1 MTMQN
6 SNHPPDERLA
16 ALAGGDREA
25 TRDQRLRAHVDTCD
39 RCARLVAEVQA
50 LTVALAELPDVAPPR
65 QLQLVP
71 PAPAAPE
78 RRGWLATLRGIAAP
92 VMVAGAGLAMVGA
105 VGLGGLAVGGT
116 AGSGAA
122 LFEDSAGRAAP
133 EGESAAPNDYAPEA
147 SPAAASSAAASPA
160 KQADQSAQPAF
171 GRLTDTSTP
180 LPWLILLGGGGVL
193 LVAGLV
199 LRFAINPRAG

>member
-25 TRDQRLRAHVDTCD
+25 AGDQGLRRHVETCD
-39 RCARLVAEVQA
+39 RCAGLVAEIQH
-50 LTVALAELPDVAPPR
+50 LTAALAELPDVAPPR
-65 QLQLVP
+65 RLQLVP
-71 PAPAAPE
+71 PVPAATE
-78 RRGWLATLRGIAAP
+78 RRGWLGALRRIAAP
-92 VMVAGAGLAMVGA
+92 VMVAGAGLAIVGG
-105 VGLGGLAVGGT
+105 VGLGGLAAGGAVGG
-116 AGSGAA
+116 GAA
-122 LFEDSAGRAAP
+122 LFEDTAGRAAG
-133 EGESAAPNDYAPEA
+133 EGASAAPNDYAPEA
-147 SPAAASSAAASPA
+147 SPAAASSAAASP
-160 KQADQSAQPAF
+160 KEQADQSTQPAF